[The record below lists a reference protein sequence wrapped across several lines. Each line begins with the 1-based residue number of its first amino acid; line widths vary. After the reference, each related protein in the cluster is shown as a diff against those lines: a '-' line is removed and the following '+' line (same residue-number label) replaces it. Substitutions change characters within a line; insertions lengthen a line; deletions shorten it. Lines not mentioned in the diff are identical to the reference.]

1 MPIAYFLLNI
11 ALNHESD
18 VIGEIK
24 KTLDDYVSITYEI
37 QGVFGVFD
45 VVVKVSS
52 DNEHDIR
59 KTAIDKIRSIEYIQ
73 SAITMMVNDD

>member
-24 KTLDDYVSITYEI
+24 KTLDDYVSITYEV

>member
-1 MPIAYFLLNI
+1 M
-11 ALNHESD
+11 
-18 VIGEIK
+18 
-24 KTLDDYVSITYEI
+24 
-37 QGVFGVFD
+37 FGVFD